1 MKNSIQRIERE
12 IERKKDKWRKK
23 MTVFLL
29 QWAVFLFL
37 VGLILSL
44 PLGAIYYLHM
54 PQVKQFFT
62 NPRKLRS
69 AHLDFFMQA
78 FSIGLV
84 SLLEVGMNINIPI
97 YVVTPLAFGTFFNP
111 FIFFLLEATSLFK
124 TNIINIFYN
133 LLKGVS
139 PTSLFFA
146 WFMILILYL
155 PIYFLWLIIGLV
167 IIFLIAFAFYKK
179 DASANRSIYD

>member
-1 MKNSIQRIERE
+1 
-12 IERKKDKWRKK
+12 
-23 MTVFLL
+23 
-29 QWAVFLFL
+29 
-37 VGLILSL
+37 
-44 PLGAIYYLHM
+44 
-54 PQVKQFFT
+54 
-62 NPRKLRS
+62 
-69 AHLDFFMQA
+69 MQA
-78 FSIGLV
+78 FSIALV
-84 SLLEVGMNINIPI
+84 SLLEVGMHINIAL
-97 YVVTPLAFGTFFNP
+97 YVVTPLAFETFCNP
-111 FIFFLLEATSLFK
+111 FIFL
-124 TNIINIFYN
+124 N

>member
-1 MKNSIQRIERE
+1 
-12 IERKKDKWRKK
+12 
-23 MTVFLL
+23 
-29 QWAVFLFL
+29 
-37 VGLILSL
+37 
-44 PLGAIYYLHM
+44 
-54 PQVKQFFT
+54 FFT
-62 NPRKLRS
+62 NHRNIRS

-78 FSIGLV
+78 FYIGLV

-97 YVVTPLAFGTFFNP
+97 YVVTLLTFGTFLYP
-111 FIFFLLEATSLFK
+111 FIFLLVATPLFK
-124 TNIINIFYN
+124 SNIINIFCQILN
-133 LLKGVS
+133 GVS